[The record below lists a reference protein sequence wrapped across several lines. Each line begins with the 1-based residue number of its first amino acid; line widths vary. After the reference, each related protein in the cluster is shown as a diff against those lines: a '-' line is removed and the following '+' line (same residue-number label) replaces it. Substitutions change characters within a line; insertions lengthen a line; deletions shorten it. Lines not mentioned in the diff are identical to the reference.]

1 MNITTI
7 GLDIA
12 KNLFQAHGVDEYGKV
27 VLQKQLTRAKVLGFF
42 AKLTPCLI
50 GIEACAG
57 AHYWARELMARG
69 HTVHLMPA
77 QYVKPYVKGNKNDG
91 NDAAGIC
98 EAVTRP
104 HMRFVSINT
113 PTQQDTQMLHRI
125 RERLVSARTA
135 LINQLRGLCG
145 EYGVVFSAG
154 PASVQRGLVKVL
166 GENAPGLSGLALEL
180 LLDLHQQWQTLDE
193 RIATYDARVVQACRG
208 DERSQRLDAIPGYG
222 PLSATALVAAV
233 GNATQFPN
241 GRQMA
246 ANLGL
251 TPREHSSGGKQRL
264 FGISKRGDVYL
275 RTLLIH
281 GARTVLQHAAN
292 KTDRLSR
299 WVMAVQA
306 RRGKNVAAVALAN
319 KLARIAWAVLA
330 RGRTYQVDWQE
341 RVNAPLAGSA

>member
-7 GLDIA
+7 GLDLA
-12 KNLFQAHGVDEYGKV
+12 KNVFQVHGVDEYGNV
-27 VLQKQLTRAKVLGFF
+27 VLQKQLMRAKVLGFF
-42 AKLTPCLI
+42 AKLAPCLI
-50 GIEACAG
+50 GMEACSG
-57 AHYWARELMARG
+57 AHYWARELMSRG
-69 HTVHLMPA
+69 HTVRLMPA

-104 HMRFVSINT
+104 QMRFVSINT
-113 PTQQDTQMLHRI
+113 LAQQDTQMLHRI
-125 RERLVSARTA
+125 RERLVAARTA
-135 LINQLRGLCG
+135 LSNQIRGLCG
-145 EYGVVFSAG
+145 EYGVVFGVG
-154 PASVQRGLVKVL
+154 PAQLRQGLVKVL

-180 LLDLHQQWQTLDE
+180 LSDLYQQLQALE
-193 RIATYDARVVQACRG
+193 ARITDYDARVARACRA
-208 DERSQRLDAIPGYG
+208 DERSQRLDAVPGFG
-222 PLSATALVAAV
+222 PLTATALVAAV
-233 GNATQFPN
+233 GDATQFPN

-264 FGISKRGDVYL
+264 LGISKRGDTYL
-275 RTLLIH
+275 RTLMIH
-281 GARTVLQHAAN
+281 GARTLLQHAAH

-330 RGRTYQVDWQE
+330 RGRSYQVDWHE
-341 RVNAPLAGSA
+341 RVTAS

>member
-1 MNITTI
+1 MNVTTI
-7 GLDIA
+7 GLDLA
-12 KNLFQAHGVDEYGKV
+12 KTVFQVHGVDAHGKV

-42 AKLTPCLI
+42 AKQAPCLI
-50 GIEACAG
+50 GMEACSG

-69 HTVHLMPA
+69 HTVRLMPA

-91 NDAAGIC
+91 NDAAAIC

-113 PTQQDTQMLHRI
+113 PAQQDAQMLHRI
-125 RERLVSARTA
+125 RERLVASRTA
-135 LINQLRGLCG
+135 LINQIRGLCG
-145 EYGVVFSAG
+145 EYGVVFGVG
-154 PASVQRGLVKVL
+154 PTHVRRGLIRLL

-180 LLDLHQQWQTLDE
+180 LLDMHQQLQGLDE
-193 RIATYDARVVQACRG
+193 RIAEYDARVARACRA
-208 DERSQRLDAIPGYG
+208 DERCQRLDAVPGFG
-222 PLSATALVAAV
+222 PLTATALVAAV
-233 GNATQFPN
+233 GDATQFPN

-264 FGISKRGDVYL
+264 LGISKRGDTYL

-281 GARTVLQHAAN
+281 CARTVLQHAAH

-341 RVNAPLAGSA
+341 RATAPLVASA